1 MRKILFFLEKYSVA
15 LFVLIL
21 GSTLRYKLRTP
32 PPEGKVIYAFWHRNM
47 IPLLFLHKFEKAV
60 ILISNSKDG
69 NLIANPAHVLGYL
82 TSRGSSRRGGSSAM
96 KKLIK
101 LSQDHCIA
109 ITPDGPKGPAKMVKD
124 GVVFLSYFTGLPIVP
139 IAVDIKLEKVFNSWD
154 RFRLP
159 KLFSKINISYGVP
172 IFVNSKDEI
181 KAKMQLVQKAM
192 EELTKKNK
200 I

>member
-32 PPEGKVIYAFWHRNM
+32 PPEGNVIYAFWHRNM
-47 IPLLFLHKFEKAV
+47 IPLLFMHKFEKAV
-60 ILISNSKDG
+60 ILISSSKDG
-69 NLIANPAHVLGYL
+69 DLIANPAHVLGYL

-96 KKLIK
+96 KKLVK
-101 LSQDHCIA
+101 LSQNHCIA
-109 ITPDGPKGPAKMVKD
+109 ITPDGPKGPGEKVKN
-124 GVVFLSYFTGLPIVP
+124 GVVFLSYFTEKPIIP
-139 IAVDIKLEKVFNSWD
+139 IAVDIKWEKVFNSWD

-159 KLFSKINISYGVP
+159 LLFSRVYVTYGEP

-181 KAKMQLVQKAM
+181 KTKVLEVQKAM
-192 EELTKKNK
+192 DESNKKRIK
-200 I
+200 

>member
-32 PPEGKVIYAFWHRNM
+32 PPEGNVIYAFWHRNM

-69 NLIANPAHVLGYL
+69 DLIAGPAHALGYL

-96 KKLIK
+96 KKLVK
-101 LSQDHCIA
+101 LSKDHCIA
-109 ITPDGPKGPAKMVKD
+109 ITPDGPKGPGEKVKN
-124 GVVFLSYFTGLPIVP
+124 GVVFLSYFTGKPIIP
-139 IAVDIKLEKVFNSWD
+139 IAVDIRWEKIFNSWD

-159 KLFSKINISYGVP
+159 KLFSQVFVTYGEP

-181 KAKMQLVQKAM
+181 KAKVQEVQKAM
-192 EELTKKNK
+192 DELNKKRIK
-200 I
+200 